1 MCAESKQGLN
11 RLRQRKRGE
20 QGGQHPFGAPIGM
33 VARAGQL
40 AVAAG
45 LALMVGIGAMA
56 QTPGETHDPRD
67 LASRAAGGVAAG
79 ENRGGVIDSVHVMAP
94 PGWAFVLETQAG
106 SFVDCGN
113 ETIAQHTDAD
123 GRSTVSLTC
132 GVTLAETLVI
142 PAAARSA
149 RIVIHH

>member
-1 MCAESKQGLN
+1 
-11 RLRQRKRGE
+11 
-20 QGGQHPFGAPIGM
+20 M

-45 LALMVGIGAMA
+45 LALLVGIGAMA
-56 QTPGETHDPRD
+56 QTPGETPNLPDLGPRD
-67 LASRAAGGVAAG
+67 LAPRAAGGVAAG